1 MAVDHQ
7 TVTMTFFGASMAVE
21 LLLGPTTE
29 LAVTLAVVYNA
40 HLVTH
45 HIAMKKRFAVVAQT
59 KRK

>member
-45 HIAMKKRFAVVAQT
+45 HIPMKKWFAVVAQT
-59 KRK
+59 KRR